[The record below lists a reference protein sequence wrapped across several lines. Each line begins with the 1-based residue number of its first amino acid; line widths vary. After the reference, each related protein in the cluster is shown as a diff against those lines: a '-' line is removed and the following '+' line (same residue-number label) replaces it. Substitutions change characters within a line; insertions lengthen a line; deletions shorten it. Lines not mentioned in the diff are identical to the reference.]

1 MAEGSTKEEVSSPSA
16 SVALT
21 NANPSYLLKTVLT
34 KCKEEGVTGT
44 AEAILLG
51 LENPASNQILI
62 LSFHVQR
69 DHEIHHVFQDIGASH
84 LSGLIDLP
92 DDDGIAEVLL
102 TIVRDQGQR
111 PLCSLAVGLVV
122 TILAVIETLK

>member
-34 KCKEEGVTGT
+34 KREEEGVTGT

-69 DHEIHHVFQDIGASH
+69 DHEVHHMLQDIG
-84 LSGLIDLP
+84 ICP
-92 DDDGIAEVLL
+92 DLL
-102 TIVRDQGQR
+102 TCPMTMALQK
-111 PLCSLAVGLVV
+111 CSLQ
-122 TILAVIETLK
+122 